1 MTVSEIRDRVFS
13 VIASSGS
20 NGASLWEICKEV
32 FESDDIRDCI
42 NIETDIVFS
51 VLEELLEAGTI
62 DKIESSVKRIYRC
75 I

>member
-13 VIASSGS
+13 VIASGGSG
-20 NGASLWEICKEV
+20 GASLWEICKGV

-75 I
+75 M